1 MQSLHQGKS
10 AGLSCPPRHPSRSSS
25 ARQSHG
31 STPSFLRLALDCI
44 SLFSPVVLG
53 PASWGLSSGPAKSFK
68 SGGCHAHCSRQYDTP
83 RTWRASEAVAVLLL
97 CFCDMVKL
105 ARNNREGVRLTAIYQ
120 RNVFALSPTGKAQ
133 LQAMDPL
140 PNARVA
146 LQALEKGPPL
156 SASPTSTAAYRTL
169 AQVSCE

>member
-53 PASWGLSSGPAKSFK
+53 PAGWGLSSGPAKSFK
-68 SGGCHAHCSRQYDTP
+68 SGGSHVNCSRQHVTP

-97 CFCDMVKL
+97 CSCDMVKL
-105 ARNNREGVRLTAIYQ
+105 ARKVRDGVRLAWIYQ
-120 RNVFALSPTGKAQ
+120 RVVFVFFQ
-133 LQAMDPL
+133 LAKRSCIQWTPCQKLVWPCRHWKKVLVCLLLRPQRRPAVL
-140 PNARVA
+140 W
-146 LQALEKGPPL
+146 
-156 SASPTSTAAYRTL
+156 YR
-169 AQVSCE
+169 

>member
-68 SGGCHAHCSRQYDTP
+68 SGGCHVHYSRHYDTP
-83 RTWRASEAVAVLLL
+83 RSCRASKAVAVLPL
-97 CFCDMVKL
+97 CSCDMLKL
-105 ARNNREGVRLTAIYQ
+105 TRNVRDGVRFL
-120 RNVFALSPTGKAQ
+120 
-133 LQAMDPL
+133 
-140 PNARVA
+140 
-146 LQALEKGPPL
+146 
-156 SASPTSTAAYRTL
+156 
-169 AQVSCE
+169 